1 MAQLSRTLRQDID
14 WLLECSFAAW
24 QSLPDVEAEIDHW
37 DLIDQ
42 IVFIEEWP
50 IEEDRLTDLRS
61 YAAEGALS
69 TVQLARYDSLMC
81 LVEQNRPIIR
91 RLQES

>member
-1 MAQLSRTLRQDID
+1 MARLYENLWQNID
-14 WLLECSFAAW
+14 WQLEIAEFEW
-24 QSLPDVEAEIDHW
+24 QQLPEVEAEIDQW
-37 DLIDQ
+37 DWIDQ

-50 IEEDRLTDLRS
+50 LQEERLLFLERS
-61 YAAEGALS
+61 AAQGLMSPE
-69 TVQLARYDSLMC
+69 QLARYEALKR